1 MTKLPFWSK
10 ERSSHNPGGTGYP
23 TYVLFSSCE
32 QLCPT
37 SWVSWN
43 GAWQGPHGSYQQPPG
58 ACEQD
63 PTLPPASLS
72 PSTSGLCEK
81 PKASQFMVTAA
92 APFAKISSISAP
104 HSQSPQCWVIPCIQG
119 KELPSSSHLKV
130 QEVPTTG
137 LPQREHHKRELC
149 NHAKTNSPF
158 SS

>member
-1 MTKLPFWSK
+1 MEIKPQRRSSRMTKLPFWSK
-10 ERSSHNPGGTGYP
+10 EHSSHNPGGTGYT

-58 ACEQD
+58 VYEQA

-81 PKASQFMVTAA
+81 PKVSQFIVTTT

-104 HSQSPQCWVIPCIQG
+104 HSQSPPVLGDTTHSG
-119 KELPSSSHLKV
+119 KRAPFQSSEGAEGPYHRA
-130 QEVPTTG
+130 PTERASQKG
-137 LPQREHHKRELC
+137 VM
-149 NHAKTNSPF
+149 
-158 SS
+158 